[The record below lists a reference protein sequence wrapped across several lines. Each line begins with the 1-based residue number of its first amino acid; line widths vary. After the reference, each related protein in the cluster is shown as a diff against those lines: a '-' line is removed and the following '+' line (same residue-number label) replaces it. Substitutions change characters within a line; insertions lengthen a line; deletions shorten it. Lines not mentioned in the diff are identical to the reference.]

1 MLTHG
6 IEGDIADHDDL
17 VRPHLEGGLQ
27 VIARIFFQTAEQLAP
42 RAPHSRRSI
51 TQAFARD
58 VLSHCLKKSAGSVFN
73 TVLVVGH

>member
-6 IEGDIADHDDL
+6 IEGDISDHDDL

-27 VIARIFFQTAEQLAP
+27 VIAGIFFQTAEQLAP

-58 VLSHCLKKSAGSVFN
+58 VLPHCLKKSAGSVFN
-73 TVLVVGH
+73 AVLVVGH